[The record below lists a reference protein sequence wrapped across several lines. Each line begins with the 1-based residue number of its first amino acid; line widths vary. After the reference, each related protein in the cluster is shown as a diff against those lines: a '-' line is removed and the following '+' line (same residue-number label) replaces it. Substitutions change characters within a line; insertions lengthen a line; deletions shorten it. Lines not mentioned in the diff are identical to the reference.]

1 MKSKVLGTLC
11 THKNPI
17 HFDMGGS
24 ELVWVRRS
32 LGILLLMP
40 GILGWGKEGHYA
52 ICKIAEGY
60 LTEDAVAAVKEL
72 LPESAG
78 GNLAAVCSWP
88 DEIRHNFRWRWSSA
102 LHYIDTP
109 DFKCNYEY
117 CRDCH
122 DSAGHKNR
130 CVTGAIYN
138 YTMQLASAYQ
148 NTNLKLHYNLTVA
161 LMFLSHFMGDV
172 HQPLHVGFTGDEG
185 GNTIVVRWFRRKS
198 NLHHV
203 WDDMIID
210 SALKTFYCSDLEIM
224 IKAIQRNIT
233 NGWSNEISSW
243 ENCSH
248 NDTVCPNPYA
258 SESISLACKFAYK
271 NATPGS
277 TLGDEY
283 FLSRLP
289 IVEKRL
295 AQGGVRLAATLNR
308 IFTSQLKIDD
318 DRLQEWASAV

>member
-1 MKSKVLGTLC
+1 
-11 THKNPI
+11 
-17 HFDMGGS
+17 
-24 ELVWVRRS
+24 
-32 LGILLLMP
+32 
-40 GILGWGKEGHYA
+40 
-52 ICKIAEGY
+52 
-60 LTEDAVAAVKEL
+60 AVAAVKEL
-72 LPESAG
+72 LPDSAG
-78 GNLAAVCSWP
+78 GNLAAVCSWS

-148 NTNLKLHYNLTVA
+148 NNNLKLHYNLTEA
-161 LMFLSHFMGDV
+161 LMFLSHFMGD
-172 HQPLHVGFTGDEG
+172 PLHVGFTGDEG

-198 NLHHV
+198 NLHH
-203 WDDMIID
+203 
-210 SALKTFYCSDLEIM
+210 
-224 IKAIQRNIT
+224 

-248 NDTVCPNPYA
+248 NNTVCPNPYA
-258 SESISLACKFAYK
+258 SERISLACKFAYK

-277 TLGDEY
+277 TLGDDY

-318 DRLQEWASAV
+318 DRLLEWASAI